1 MPDAFRIDDDMMP
14 LAVPAVVD
22 DVVDQ
27 PLLIV
32 IIFFRNQ
39 NILRTICNT
48 APQCDIAGVAA
59 HDLNDRAPLMGRGRV
74 AHLVDGFHCCV
85 HGRVKTN
92 GIIRA
97 RNVEINRSRKPN
109 RIDSMT
115 GQCLRTAV
123 RAVAAD
129 DNDTVDVIFPAD
141 LSSLLLP
148 LRRFELRTAR
158 RPENRSASLND
169 IGDAVL
175 IHIDNLFIQ
184 QSHVSS
190 LNALHRE
197 PIIYRPAHHRADGSI
212 HPRCIP
218 AARKN
223 SNCFHLLCHTTE
235 PPNYPA
241 FPVIQ
246 LPAQSP
252 RPQKLRPSRSS
263 SSPSYIPILTL
274 FNSEPA
280 GPLSVTSDVILSQ
293 PRIKVYSLS
302 KHL

>member
-1 MPDAFRIDDDMMP
+1 
-14 LAVPAVVD
+14 
-22 DVVDQ
+22 
-27 PLLIV
+27 
-32 IIFFRNQ
+32 
-39 NILRTICNT
+39 
-48 APQCDIAGVAA
+48 
-59 HDLNDRAPLMGRGRV
+59 MGRGRV
-74 AHLVDGFHCCV
+74 AHLIDCF
-85 HGRVKTN
+85 HGRVYRCIKADR
-92 GIIRA
+92 IIRA
-97 RNVEINRSRKPN
+97 CNIKINRSRKPN

-115 GQCLRTAV
+115 GQRLCAAV

-223 SNCFHLLCHTTE
+223 SNRFHLLCHTTE

-263 SSPSYIPILTL
+263 QSTSPSGIGAAAAKTPAFAVVL
-274 FNSEPA
+274 F
-280 GPLSVTSDVILSQ
+280 SVLYTNPDAI
-293 PRIKVYSLS
+293 
-302 KHL
+302 